1 MEGIVGFLL
10 GVTISW
16 WFWIPLSILLLV
28 CDYREL
34 RGDYSGWGYI
44 LAFVALIAISVNIT
58 LQWWYFVLYPFVGLA
73 WSMWRYK
80 RYVNFKIKQAMEENE
95 RYDEEFNR
103 EALRSQLSI
112 VRQSDRVAYWILLW
126 PSNMIVNVFADVW
139 DVLVEQLK
147 TRLARIYNSILDGEM
162 SKQ

>member
-95 RYDEEFNR
+95 RYDEEINR